1 MRGYF
6 GVAMYH
12 TKNELNVGGLWRS
25 STAFGASFVATVG
38 RRYQRK
44 QASDTHNAREH
55 TPLFHYADMDD
66 LRAHLPYGCLIVG
79 VEMSDQAVS
88 LERFVHP
95 QKALYL
101 LGAED
106 HGLPQNVTDQCH
118 RVVSIPTAV
127 PWSLNVASAGSI
139 VVAHR
144 FMSASTKRLQVVS

>member
-25 STAFGASFVATVG
+25 SAAFGAAFLATVG
-38 RRYQRK
+38 ARYQRK

-55 TPLFHYADMDD
+55 TPLFHYTDMND
-66 LRAHLPYGCLIVG
+66 LRAHLPHGCLIVG
-79 VEMSDQAVS
+79 VELDDRAVP
-88 LERFVHP
+88 LDRFQHP

-106 HGLPQNVTDQCH
+106 HGLPESVIDSCH
-118 RVVSIPTAV
+118 RLVTIPSVV

-144 FMSASTKRLQVVS
+144 HMQSRHQRLAVAS